1 MDDRERGIPLAV
13 ASAMLLGLT
22 PIFGKQAINS
32 GVPPLT
38 VVAVRTAAAALLLLL
53 VMALFRR
60 KYLYIYPVGL
70 IGCLIAGGLNG
81 IGSLFYYAGLA
92 RVGAGLGQLLYSL
105 YPVYVALL
113 LVLDGQRHSRLTT
126 VRLLLSIPAVIL
138 LTRTSSSNVDLIGV
152 GMMLASGLFY
162 GLHIPINQRVLYEAP
177 APTVTL
183 YTLLAMTAVVLPA
196 HVLSAPAIPVSPQA
210 AFVPLIGLTAVTF
223 FSRLA
228 LFEGVKSIG
237 GMQTALLGLAQLLV
251 SMALAILWLGERLS
265 PVQWLGAAL
274 LVLAMVLVGREP
286 PPGESRLSRGW
297 LRWLAPPLPVPQP
310 AERRRIISSSGD

>member
-70 IGCLIAGGLNG
+70 IGCLI
-81 IGSLFYYAGLA
+81 AGLA

-196 HVLSAPAIPVSPQA
+196 HFLSAPAIPVIPQA